1 MPYKTGTMKG
11 ELTTAEIRKLIRAH
25 NVLMSIKI
33 PPKTTR
39 DGIFKILDDKGY
51 MVNHVRKSIQRR
63 YKNERKPN
71 VTLDQATK
79 VLEKP
84 GKTQEQKDTM
94 KANKEKK
101 AAQLKQREGDLIK
114 AGATLAKA
122 RAKAKAKKPDPEP
135 DPEPEEDPVLQL
147 EDTNIS
153 INKALRRKKN
163 IAFKQEYK
171 KSIYQVLGLG
181 KQKDEEQSPRS
192 PAEIKKI
199 CRKLK
204 LKNHPDKGGSA
215 EVFDSIQKAC
225 DIFME
230 TFRD

>member
-1 MPYKTGTMKG
+1 MPLKNG
-11 ELTTAEIRKLIRAH
+11 ELSTPEIRKLIRAH
-25 NVLMSIKI
+25 NVLVSIVI
-33 PPKTTR
+33 PPKSTR
-39 DGIFKILDDKGY
+39 QQIIDILDKKGY
-51 MVNHVRKSIQRR
+51 TVNHKNKAIIRKDKKIDKINVNLTRADR
-63 YKNERKPN
+63 VLKKP
-71 VTLDQATK
+71 
-79 VLEKP
+79 E
-84 GKTQEQKDTM
+84 KTQEQKDAM
-94 KANKEKK
+94 KASKEKK
-101 AAQLKQREGDLIK
+101 AAKLKQREGDLIK
-114 AGATLAKA
+114 AGATLAKV

-135 DPEPEEDPVLQL
+135 EVVPEEDEVLQL
-147 EDTNIS
+147 EDSNVS

-204 LKNHPDKGGSA
+204 LKNHPDKGGSP